1 MLNSRVFDS
10 QEARD
15 HCLLTITSI
24 WTLFP
29 KYSYIFKNIL
39 TLCVVFLFCF
49 AWACVPFI
57 ASFFRLSTCVCPFG
71 ILYFLFTVSLNCPF
85 VLAPSV
91 FSNLNFLIRLV
102 KRGRGIF
109 MNFSI
114 IWFYNIVTFCLYNED
129 VIDLKYLLLKF
140 TILFK

>member
-1 MLNSRVFDS
+1 M
-10 QEARD
+10 
-15 HCLLTITSI
+15 ITSI

-29 KYSYIFKNIL
+29 KYYYIFKNVL

-49 AWACVPFI
+49 AWACAPFI
-57 ASFFRLSTCVCPFG
+57 ATFFRLSICVCPFG

-102 KRGRGIF
+102 KRGRAVSLWTFKLFGF
-109 MNFSI
+109 I
-114 IWFYNIVTFCLYNED
+114 ILSLSVYIMKMRLIWNIYYWNLQFCLNNAFIIKTK
-129 VIDLKYLLLKF
+129 VLLSQ
-140 TILFK
+140 T